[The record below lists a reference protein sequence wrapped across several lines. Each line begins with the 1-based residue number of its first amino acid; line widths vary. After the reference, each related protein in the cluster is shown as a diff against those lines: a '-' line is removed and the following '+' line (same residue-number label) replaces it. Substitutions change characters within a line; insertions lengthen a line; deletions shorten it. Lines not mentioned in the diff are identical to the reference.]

1 MYTLR
6 YLGTWNG
13 DPGENMRIE
22 IRGKQALMEFRSSRR
37 SFLTAGVALPL
48 LGAPQA
54 KPTGMAHRTLGK
66 TGLKVTPLGFGGRGT
81 TEPGVIE
88 RALDLGINFI
98 DTGRM
103 YQNNERMLGAV
114 LKGKRKN
121 VIIAGKT
128 AAKTRADALAD
139 LDTSLRELQTDYLDI
154 WQLHGKT
161 KPAEVTDELLDVL
174 QIAKKSGK
182 VRFGGITTHLNVPE
196 MLTAMLKRGGIDV
209 MLAGYNFTLKPEVT
223 QAIQSARQAGMGI
236 VAMKVLAGGF
246 ARIQNDDPRF
256 EGSSKALVQTLKQ
269 DGAMSAAI
277 RWALKN
283 ESVSTC
289 AVAMSDFEQVEENV
303 KALSQPYSE
312 NDEKLLSAKLAFL
325 RPRYCRMCG
334 ACGGVCDKGVPVPDM
349 LRFLTYAEGY
359 RDFPLARQSFLE
371 LPAEA
376 RRIRCADCQS
386 CTVDCPNGV
395 EVRARLIRAQELFA

>member
-1 MYTLR
+1 MINQRT
-6 YLGTWNG
+6 
-13 DPGENMRIE
+13 
-22 IRGKQALMEFRSSRR
+22 SRR
-37 SFLTAGVALPL
+37 GFVAAGLGLPVL
-48 LGAPQA
+48 AAAPQA
-54 KPTGMAHRTLGK
+54 KAVGMAHRTLGK

-81 TEPGVIE
+81 TEPGVIA

-103 YQNNERMLGAV
+103 YQNNERMIGTL
-114 LKGKRKN
+114 LKGGKRKN
-121 VIIAGKT
+121 VVIAGKT
-128 AAKTRADALAD
+128 AAKTKQDALAD

-154 WQLHGKT
+154 WQLHGKVN
-161 KPAEVTDELLDVL
+161 PADVTDELLEVL

-196 MLTAMLKRGGIDV
+196 MVAAMLKRGGIDV
-209 MLAGYNFTLKPEVT
+209 MLAGYNFTLKPET
-223 QAIQSARQAGMGI
+223 TEAIRTARQAGMGI

-246 ARIQNDDPRF
+246 ARIQNSAPRF
-256 EGSSKALVQTLKQ
+256 EGNSAALVKTLRQ
-269 DGAMSAAI
+269 DGAMTAAI

-283 ESVSTC
+283 ESVDTS

-303 KALSQPYSE
+303 KALAQPYSA

-325 RPRYCRMCG
+325 SPRYCRMCG
-334 ACGGVCDKGVPVPDM
+334 ACGGVCDRGVPVPDT

-359 RDFPLARQSFLE
+359 GDFPLGRQSFLE

-376 RRIRCADCQS
+376 RARRCADCSS
-386 CTVDCPNGV
+386 CSVRCPNGV
-395 EVRARLIRAQELFA
+395 HVRDRLMRAQELFG

>member
-1 MYTLR
+1 MINQRT
-6 YLGTWNG
+6 
-13 DPGENMRIE
+13 
-22 IRGKQALMEFRSSRR
+22 SRR
-37 SFLTAGVALPL
+37 GFVAAGLGLPVL
-48 LGAPQA
+48 AAAPQA
-54 KPTGMAHRTLGK
+54 KAVGMAHRTLGK

-81 TEPGVIE
+81 TEPGVIA

-103 YQNNERMLGAV
+103 YQNNERMIGTL
-114 LKGKRKN
+114 LKGGKRKN
-121 VIIAGKT
+121 VVIAGKT
-128 AAKTRADALAD
+128 AAKTKQDALAD

-154 WQLHGKT
+154 WQLHGKVN
-161 KPAEVTDELLDVL
+161 PADVTDELLEVL

-196 MLTAMLKRGGIDV
+196 MVAAMLKRGGIDV
-209 MLAGYNFTLKPEVT
+209 MLAGYNFTLKPET
-223 QAIQSARQAGMGI
+223 TEAIRTARQAGMGI

-246 ARIQNDDPRF
+246 ARIQNSAPRF
-256 EGSSKALVQTLKQ
+256 EGNSAALVKTLRQ
-269 DGAMSAAI
+269 DGAMTAAI

-283 ESVSTC
+283 ESVDTS

-303 KALSQPYSE
+303 KALAQPYSA

-325 RPRYCRMCG
+325 SPRYCRMCG
-334 ACGGVCDKGVPVPDM
+334 ACGGVCDKGVPVPDT

-359 RDFPLARQSFLE
+359 GDFPLGRQSFLE

-376 RRIRCADCQS
+376 RARRCADCSS
-386 CTVDCPNGV
+386 CSVRCPNGV
-395 EVRARLIRAQELFA
+395 HVRDRLMRAQELFG

>member
-1 MYTLR
+1 METSEKPKLR
-6 YLGTWNG
+6 N
-13 DPGENMRIE
+13 E
-22 IRGKQALMEFRSSRR
+22 IRGKQALMEYRSSRR
-37 SFLTAGVALPL
+37 SFLTAGVALPAL
-48 LGAPQA
+48 AAPRA
-54 KPTGMAHRTLGK
+54 KPVGMAHRTLGK
-66 TGLKVTPLGFGGRGT
+66 TGLKVNPLGFGGRGT
-81 TEPGVIE
+81 TEPGVIA
-88 RALDLGINFI
+88 RALDLGINYI

-103 YQNNERMLGAV
+103 YQNSERMLGGA

-121 VIIAGKT
+121 VLIAGKT
-128 AAKTRADALAD
+128 SAKTRADALAD

-161 KPAEVTDELLDVL
+161 RPEEVTDELLEVL

-182 VRFGGITTHLNVPE
+182 IRFGGITTHLNVPE
-196 MLTAMLKRGGIDV
+196 MLAAMLKRGGVDV

-223 QAIQSARQAGMGI
+223 QAIRSARQAGMGI

-246 ARIQNDDPRF
+246 ARIQNSDPRF
-256 EGSSKALVQTLKQ
+256 EGNAGALVRTLKQ
-269 DGAMSAAI
+269 DGAMTAAI

-283 ESVSTC
+283 ESLDAC

-303 KALSQPYSE
+303 RALSQPYSE
-312 NDEKLLSAKLAFL
+312 DDEKLLSAKLAFL
-325 RPRYCRMCG
+325 GPRYCRMCG

-359 RDFPLARQSFLE
+359 RDFPLARRSFLE
-371 LPAEA
+371 LPGET

-395 EVRARLIRAQELFA
+395 QVRARLIRAQELLA